1 MSIRKVAAVALVG
14 ATVWAAAACDSS
26 ASPNTNG
33 DTNGAASPAASAP
46 VGLAGTDGASAAART
61 PECANAPSALVGKD
75 LKLAVGKVT
84 ADAERPVTVCAYA
97 GRYEVLVRYQSGE
110 TGAEFAQART
120 SQASLHQSVR
130 TVKGLGD
137 TGYLAIYKGS
147 KPFSYTLG
155 SLKGKIAIFITS
167 PATLGAESALM
178 TDLLKK
184 V

>member
-1 MSIRKVAAVALVG
+1 MSVRKIAAVALVG

-26 ASPNTNG
+26 VSPN
-33 DTNGAASPAASAP
+33 TNGAASPAASAP
-46 VGLAGTDGASAAART
+46 GGLAGTVGASAAAAARSS
-61 PECANAPSALVGKD
+61 ECANAPSALVGKD
-75 LKLAVGKVT
+75 LKLAVGKVMS
-84 ADAERPVTVCAYA
+84 DAEEPVTVCAYA
-97 GRYEVLVRYQSGE
+97 GRYEVLVRYQTGE
-110 TGAEFAQART
+110 TGAEFAQARK
-120 SQASLHQSVR
+120 SQASLHQSVS

-137 TGYLAIYKGS
+137 TAYLAIYKGS

>member
-1 MSIRKVAAVALVG
+1 MSVRKIAMVALVG
-14 ATVWAAAACDSS
+14 ATVWAATACDSS

-33 DTNGAASPAASAP
+33 AASPAASAP
-46 VGLAGTDGASAAART
+46 GRLAGTAGASADAAST
-61 PECANAPSALVGKD
+61 SECANAPSALVGKD

-84 ADAERPVTVCAYA
+84 ADAEEPVTVCAYA
-97 GRYEVLVRYQSGE
+97 GRYEVLVRYQTGE
-110 TGAEFAQART
+110 TGAEFAQAKK

-137 TGYLAIYKGS
+137 TAYLAIYKGS
-147 KPFSYTLG
+147 KPFGYTLG
-155 SLKGKIAIFITS
+155 SLRGKIAIFITS